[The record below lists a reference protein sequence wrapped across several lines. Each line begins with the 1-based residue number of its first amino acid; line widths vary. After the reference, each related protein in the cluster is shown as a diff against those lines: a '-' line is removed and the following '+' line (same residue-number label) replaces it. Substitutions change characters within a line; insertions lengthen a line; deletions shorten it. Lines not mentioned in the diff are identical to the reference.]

1 MSQIDRAVALLE
13 QGRTEDALKL
23 TEPLAKG
30 PNPSHQELATHS
42 QILKVLK
49 RHADALVFDQLAA
62 ERYGRS
68 PVAWHN
74 LGATLDDM
82 GRAQEAC
89 AAMERGFALGLN
101 APESFRVYGRAL
113 MAANQHDR
121 AEAAYKEAF
130 GRQPA
135 NVELASEYANLVWM
149 RRGDMSGAQHIMDFA
164 FHSGAPPGG
173 PILTKARL
181 WEAAGERDKA
191 ADLLALAAQR
201 LPQDVGVLLAAAHAQ
216 AERGEIAD
224 AERLVRSAQVLAP
237 KSPGVLNQL
246 TIVLLAAGK
255 AEEALTAARK
265 GLTISP
271 DDQSLWGWAATAA
284 RAAGD
289 PLYEALSNYEG
300 NVAPYDIE
308 TPEGWP
314 TLEAFLA
321 DLAVTLRR
329 MHVYQQHPHNQSV
342 RGGSQTMQML
352 VGSREPTLQALFKA
366 VDAPIRA
373 HIAKLGQG
381 DDILRKRNTGDYRM
395 AGAWSVLLRPGGFH
409 TDHFHSQGWLSSAFY
424 VETPTQALDRET
436 REGWLRFGKP
446 PIEVKP
452 PMEADHYIRPR
463 PGRLALFPSY
473 MWHGTVPFTT
483 DESRMTVAFDIVPA

>member
-1 MSQIDRAVALLE
+1 MSQIDHAVALLE
-13 QGRTEDALKL
+13 QGRTEDAFKI

-30 PNPSHQELATHS
+30 PSPSHLELATHS
-42 QILKVLK
+42 QILKILN
-49 RHADALVFDQLAA
+49 RHDEALTFDRLAA
-62 ERYGRS
+62 QKFSRS

-74 LGATLDDM
+74 LGATLGDM

-89 AAMERGFALGLN
+89 DAMERGFALGLN
-101 APESFRVYGRAL
+101 APESFRVYARAL

-121 AEAAYKEAF
+121 AESAYKEAF
-130 GRQPA
+130 RRQPA
-135 NVELASEYANLVWM
+135 NVDLASEYANLVWM
-149 RRGDMSGAQHIMDFA
+149 RRGDMAGAQHVMDFA
-164 FHSGAPPGG
+164 FHSGAAPGG
-173 PILTKARL
+173 PILTKAKL
-181 WEAAGERDKA
+181 WEAAGEPDKA
-191 ADLLALAAQR
+191 ADLLAMAAQR

-216 AERGEIAD
+216 AERGRTDE
-224 AERLVRSAQVLAP
+224 AERLVRSAQVLQP

-255 AEEALTAARK
+255 PDEALAAARK
-265 GLTISP
+265 GLALSP

-289 PLYEALSNYEG
+289 PLYGELSNYDA

-321 DLAVTLRR
+321 DLSVTLRR
-329 MHVYQQHPHNQSV
+329 MHVYTQHPHNQSV
-342 RGGSQTMQML
+342 RGGSQTLQML
-352 VGSREPTLQALFKA
+352 VGSPEPTLQALFKA

-373 HIAKLGQG
+373 HIEKLCHGK
-381 DDILRKRNTGDYRM
+381 DILRKRNTGNYRM

-424 VETPTQALDRET
+424 VETPAQALDRET

-446 PIEVKP
+446 PITLKP
-452 PMEADHYIRPR
+452 PMEADHYIRPQ

>member
-1 MSQIDRAVALLE
+1 LDFQMSFSLY
-13 QGRTEDALKL
+13 DAS
-23 TEPLAKG
+23 A
-30 PNPSHQELATHS
+30 
-42 QILKVLK
+42 
-49 RHADALVFDQLAA
+49 
-62 ERYGRS
+62 
-68 PVAWHN
+68 PVY
-74 LGATLDDM
+74 
-82 GRAQEAC
+82 
-89 AAMERGFALGLN
+89 LN
-101 APESFRVYGRAL
+101 MLR
-113 MAANQHDR
+113 
-121 AEAAYKEAF
+121 
-130 GRQPA
+130 
-135 NVELASEYANLVWM
+135 NLV
-149 RRGDMSGAQHIMDFA
+149 A
-164 FHSGAPPGG
+164 
-173 PILTKARL
+173 IL
-181 WEAAGERDKA
+181 DK
-191 ADLLALAAQR
+191 
-201 LPQDVGVLLAAAHAQ
+201 AAAHAQ
-216 AERGEIAD
+216 AERGEVAD

-255 AEEALTAARK
+255 AEEALAAARK
-265 GLTISP
+265 GLAISP

-289 PLYEALSNYEG
+289 PLYAALSNYEG

-352 VGSREPTLQALFKA
+352 VGSREPTLVALFKA

-424 VETPTQALDRET
+424 VETPTEALDRET

-452 PMEADHYIRPR
+452 PMEADHYIRPQ